1 MDFFHSP
8 LLIALLLLC
17 LPPGGAP
24 LAAQTA
30 PGTASVQAD
39 LQQAQ
44 AALQAHNGVQAR
56 QAFEAVLK
64 IDPAN
69 AEAHANLGV
78 MDFFHGNC
86 AAAAPHFR
94 AALHANPALVKMKAL
109 LSVCE
114 RQLGDPQ
121 AQPDMQSAFAQLK
134 DPKLRVRLGME
145 LANLDYQRGE
155 LEKTASVLHTLLN
168 IEPNNVDLLFFA
180 QRVYSELADQT
191 LNKLAVLAPGSARM
205 QQLIAER
212 LINAGDLKDA
222 TTHYE
227 KALQLDPHLPG
238 VHFELAEALMQTA
251 PGNADS
257 QARALRQLHDAIQTD
272 GDSANVECELGR
284 IALLQSQTTRALDH
298 YHRALQMDPDNA
310 EAQLGLAELLERQG
324 NDQQAAIYLRKAV
337 SSDPFNA
344 TAHYQ
349 LSQADKKL
357 HLDDEAQKQLK
368 LFLDIRSAKDKV
380 KQLYREMTPATAE
393 RQAVPHA

>member
-30 PGTASVQAD
+30 LGTGSVQAN

-94 AALHANPALVKMKAL
+94 AALQANPALEKIKAL

-114 RQLGDPQ
+114 RQLGDPHAQ
-121 AQPDMQSAFAQLK
+121 ADMQSAFAQLK
-134 DPKLRVRLGME
+134 DPKLRIRLGME

-238 VHFELAEALMQTA
+238 VHFELAEALMQAA
-251 PGNADS
+251 PANADS
-257 QARALRQLHDAIQTD
+257 QARALSQLHDAIQTD

-284 IALLQSQTTRALDH
+284 IALLQSQTTQALDH

-310 EAQLGLAELLERQG
+310 EAQLGLAKILEREG
-324 NDQQAAIYLRKAV
+324 HDQQAAVYLRKAV
-337 SSDPFNA
+337 DSDPFNA
-344 TAHYQ
+344 TARYQ
-349 LSQADKKL
+349 LSQVDKKL
-357 HLDDEAQKQLK
+357 HLRAEAQKQLK

-380 KQLYREMTPATAE
+380 KQLYREMTPITAE
-393 RQAVPHA
+393 HPAAPNV